1 MNPILVLLRSLSAAI
16 ILIAFTTVTSAG
28 PLGVEKATEHSKE
41 PFDRAA
47 ALQHREQLHHWLLS
61 ETVTRGQDSPIVANF
76 SDEEKLSVDHAPS
89 DGAPKRVGLT
99 RSLSVDVSFAD
110 LKKSR
115 IRKGGLARPHGAISP
130 TADGG
135 YVYSAMISSPG
146 ATGVRVHFKGF
157 QLPESTGLYLY
168 NETGQVFGP
177 YTDKGPQG
185 DGEFWSHTVAGDY
198 ALVQLRHVGAVS
210 DDALRNTAFRVAGV
224 AHIRREFLD
233 GFCSFNH
240 ECVVNAN
247 CVDSNPLYPDDSG
260 APADPADPAREAVA
274 LMQWVSGA
282 WVYICS
288 GGLIADTDPST
299 EIPYFLTANHCIGR
313 SNDARTLEA
322 FFQLTADCDQ
332 PDCNDRLKDHPLELR
347 TLGATIKDTGKQ
359 TDHTLMRLDQKA
371 PYGSTFLGWDSTPI
385 EFSEGTPLFR
395 ISHPSGAP
403 QAYSVHEV
411 ETKREACAGW
421 PRGKYIYSRDLF
433 GTTEGGSSG
442 SPVLNDKG
450 QVVGQLTGGCGG
462 GGDGGTC
469 GYLNYSTVD
478 GAFARYFDDVREFLD
493 PAGGSCTPAAE
504 VCNDGIDNDCDGEI
518 DEDDSDCNDGGGD
531 GYPKGDA
538 CEVDSDCASNKC
550 RGKVGQMT
558 CK

>member
-1 MNPILVLLRSLSAAI
+1 MMNPIPVLLRSLCAAI

-28 PLGVEKATEHSKE
+28 PRGAEKATEHSNK
-41 PFDRAA
+41 PFNREA
-47 ALQHREQLHHWLLS
+47 ALQQREEVHKWLLS
-61 ETVTRGQDSPIVANF
+61 ETVTRGLGSPIVATF
-76 SDEEKLSVDHAPS
+76 SDEEKSSVDNAPPG
-89 DGAPKRVGLT
+89 GAPKRVGLT

-115 IRKGGLARPHGAISP
+115 VRKGSLTRPHGAISP

-146 ATGVRVHFKGF
+146 ATGVRIHFKGF

-177 YTDKGPQG
+177 YTGSGPQG
-185 DGEFWSHTVAGDY
+185 DGEFWSHTVTGDY
-198 ALVQLRHVGAVS
+198 ALVQLRHLGGVT
-210 DDALRNTAFRVAGV
+210 DDDLRNTAFRVAGV
-224 AHIRREFLD
+224 AHIRREFLE
-233 GFCSFNH
+233 GFCSINH
-240 ECVVNAN
+240 ECVVNAD
-247 CVDSNPLYPDDSG
+247 CVKPN
-260 APADPADPAREAVA
+260 PADPARKAVA

-288 GGLIADTDPST
+288 GGLIADMDESTD
-299 EIPYFLTANHCIGR
+299 IPYFLTANHCIGR

-322 FFQLTADCDQ
+322 FFQLTADCRN
-332 PDCNDRLKDHPLELR
+332 PDCDGRLNEHPDELR

-359 TDHTLMRLDQKA
+359 TDHTLMRLNEAA
-371 PYGSTFLGWDSTPI
+371 PEDSSFLGWDSTPI
-385 EFSEGTPLFR
+385 EFAAGTPLYR

-403 QAYSVHEV
+403 QAYSEHEV
-411 ETKREACAGW
+411 ETKRQACAGW

-442 SPVLNDKG
+442 SPLLNAEG

-462 GGDGGTC
+462 GGDGGYC

-478 GAFARYFDDVREFLD
+478 GAFARYYDDVREFLG
-493 PAGGSCTPAAE
+493 PQGGSCTPVTE
-504 VCNDGIDNDCDGEI
+504 ICVDGVDNDCDGLI
-518 DEDDSDCNDGGGD
+518 DAADPDCPTPSCNLKKKGDQCGADSDC
-531 GYPKGDA
+531 
-538 CEVDSDCASNKC
+538 CSNKC
-550 RGKVGQMT
+550 TGRPGAQV
-558 CK
+558 CR